1 MHVCVRACVRACVHR
16 SFECALSWAL
26 SCRAGHGKQA
36 ASIQGVAS
44 HLEHQLAGAKI
55 GHDLK
60 DRESEESL
68 AARGV
73 IHSSAWLVECML
85 GVQLLS

>member
-1 MHVCVRACVRACVHR
+1 M
-16 SFECALSWAL
+16 FT
-26 SCRAGHGKQA
+26 GHTKQA

-60 DRESEESL
+60 DRESEQTL

-73 IHSSAWLVECML
+73 IHSGASSGLRC
-85 GVQLLS
+85 GVALLAGAVR